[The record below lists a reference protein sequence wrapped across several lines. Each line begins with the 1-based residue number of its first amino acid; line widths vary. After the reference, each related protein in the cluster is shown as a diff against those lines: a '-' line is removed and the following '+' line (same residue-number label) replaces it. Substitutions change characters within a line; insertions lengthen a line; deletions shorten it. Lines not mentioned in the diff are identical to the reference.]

1 MIIAGCAIIICAAFG
16 AWMQERAKRKEFAF
30 QLRFVEEQNKRI
42 PVLEEAIK
50 VKEKELQE
58 VHLKSQVA
66 EEKLILL
73 CQAQEQLKH
82 TFSSLSSEALEKNNR
97 QFLDLAKTTL
107 EKVHETAKGD
117 LEKKHQAIGEMLN
130 PVKESLHKLD
140 TGMRQLEKER
150 KGEQESLKEQVR
162 SLIETEKQLRQET
175 SSLVKALRTPLARGR
190 WGEIQLRRVVEM
202 AGMLNHC
209 DFYEQAQESNDH
221 GRMRPDLLVRLPGGR
236 QVIVDAKVPLEAY
249 LEAIQSS
256 DEIIREAR
264 LRDHARQV
272 RAHVAMLSRKAY
284 WEAFQPTPEF
294 VILFLPAETFFSAA
308 LEFDPALIEMGV
320 EQGVI
325 LATPTTLITLLKS
338 VSYGWKQESLSRHAN
353 QVNELGHELYKRLI
367 DMSAHLSKVGRSLNT
382 AVDAYNKGI
391 GSFESRV
398 LVTARKFKELGAA
411 SSNLELDPIEIVE
424 KGSRSIE
431 IPEEQREESVISLDS
446 VTLSGK
452 IEDKLSF

>member
-1 MIIAGCAIIICAAFG
+1 MIIAGFVVLVLIGAW
-16 AWMQERAKRKEFAF
+16 AWMQERSLRKETAF
-30 QLRFVEEQNKRI
+30 RLRFFEEQNLRI
-42 PVLEEAIK
+42 PALEEELKA
-50 VKEKELQE
+50 KEHELQQIQLQ
-58 VHLKSQVA
+58 HCVA
-66 EEKLILL
+66 EEKLNLL
-73 CQAQEQLKH
+73 VQAQEQLKH
-82 TFSSLSSEALEKNNR
+82 TFSSLSTEALEKNNR

-107 EKVHETAKGD
+107 EKVNETAKGD
-117 LEKKHQAIGEMLN
+117 LEKKAQAIGEMLS
-130 PVKESLHKLD
+130 PVKESLQKLD
-140 TGMRQLEKER
+140 LGMRQLEKER
-150 KGEQESLKEQVR
+150 KGEQETLKEQVR

-190 WGEIQLRRVVEM
+190 WGEMQLRRVVEM

-209 DFYEQAQESNDH
+209 DFYEQEHDTNDN

-249 LEAIQSS
+249 LEAVQSS
-256 DEIIREAR
+256 DETTREAR

-272 RAHVAMLSRKAY
+272 RAHVTMLAKKAY

-308 LEFDPALIEMGV
+308 LEFDPGLIEIGV

-338 VSYGWKQESLSRHAN
+338 VAYGWKQESLSRHAN
-353 QVNELGHELYKRLI
+353 EVNELGHELYKRLV
-367 DMSAHLSKVGRSLNT
+367 DMSSHLSKVGRSLNS
-382 AVDAYNKGI
+382 AVDAYNKGV

-411 SSNLELDPIEIVE
+411 SSSLELDPIEIVE
-424 KGSRSIE
+424 KSSRSIQ
-431 IPEEQREESVISLDS
+431 IPEEQIALLQDGQV
-446 VTLSGK
+446 LS
-452 IEDKLSF
+452 EM

>member
-1 MIIAGCAIIICAAFG
+1 MLPIIGCGIGIGLLLWAFLR
-16 AWMQERAKRKEFAF
+16 ERFLRSRLTFELQFA
-30 QLRFVEEQNKRI
+30 QEQNKRI
-42 PVLEEAIK
+42 PSLEELLEAK
-50 VKEKELQE
+50 NKELQE
-58 VHLKSQVA
+58 LHLKEQVA
-66 EEKLILL
+66 AEKLSLL
-73 CQAQEQLKH
+73 YQAQEQFKH
-82 TFSSLSSEALEKNNR
+82 VFSSLSSEALEKNNR
-97 QFLDLAKTTL
+97 QFLELAKTTL

-117 LEKKHQAIGEMLN
+117 LDKKHQAIGEMLA
-130 PVKESLHKLD
+130 PVKESLLKLD
-140 TGMRQLEKER
+140 TGIRTLEKER

-190 WGEIQLRRVVEM
+190 WGEMQLRRVVEM

-209 DFYEQAQESNDH
+209 DFYEQENEMNDQ

-256 DEIIREAR
+256 DEATREAR

-272 RAHVAMLSRKAY
+272 RAHVGMLSKKAY

-308 LEFDPALIEMGV
+308 LEFDPSLIEVGV

-325 LATPTTLITLLKS
+325 LATPTTLIALLKS
-338 VSYGWKQESLSRHAN
+338 VAYGWKQESLSRHAN
-353 QVNELGHELYKRLI
+353 QVNELGHELYKRLV
-367 DMSAHLSKVGRSLNT
+367 DMSGHLSKVGRSLNS
-382 AVDAYNKGI
+382 AVDAYNKGV

-411 SSNLELDPIEIVE
+411 SSNLELELIEIVE
-424 KGSRSIE
+424 KSARPVQ
-431 IPEEQREESVISLDS
+431 IPEEQSAVQALE
-446 VTLSGK
+446 
-452 IEDKLSF
+452 

>member
-1 MIIAGCAIIICAAFG
+1 MLWMWMRERSLRGQVAFEL
-16 AWMQERAKRKEFAF
+16 QFT
-30 QLRFVEEQNKRI
+30 QEQNKQI
-42 PVLEEAIK
+42 PLLEEALK
-50 VKEKELQE
+50 AKDKELQE
-58 VHLKSQVA
+58 IHLKHCVA
-66 EEKLILL
+66 EEKLTLL
-73 CQAQEQLKH
+73 FQAQEQLKH

-97 QFLDLAKTTL
+97 QFLDLAKTAL
-107 EKVHETAKGD
+107 EKVNETAKGD
-117 LEKKHQAIGEMLN
+117 LDKKHQAIGEMLA
-130 PVKESLHKLD
+130 PVKESLLKLD
-140 TGMRQLEKER
+140 TGMRTLEKER

-190 WGEIQLRRVVEM
+190 WGEMQLRRVVEM

-209 DFYEQAQESNDH
+209 DFYEQENEVNDQ

-256 DEIIREAR
+256 DEITREAR

-272 RAHVAMLSRKAY
+272 RAHVGMLSKKAY

-308 LEFDPALIEMGV
+308 LEFDPSLIEVGV

-325 LATPTTLITLLKS
+325 LATPTTLIALLKS
-338 VSYGWKQESLSRHAN
+338 VAYGWKQESLSRHAN
-353 QVNELGHELYKRLI
+353 QVNELGHELYKRLV
-367 DMSAHLSKVGRSLNT
+367 DMSSHLSKVGRSLNT
-382 AVDAYNKGI
+382 AVDAYNKGV

-411 SSNLELDPIEIVE
+411 SSSLELEPIEIVE
-424 KGSRSIE
+424 KSSRLVQ
-431 IPEEQREESVISLDS
+431 IPEEQSAVPALE
-446 VTLSGK
+446 
-452 IEDKLSF
+452 